1 MYVITC
7 LPQVKHEPKVGEGN
21 NQIHDQHHYHHI
33 GERLCVCVCAGEG
46 LEIWQWVEQCN
57 LLSETEIWAQ
67 WRTWR
72 ESN

>member
-33 GERLCVCVCAGEG
+33 GERLCVCVCRGGVRNMALG
-46 LEIWQWVEQCN
+46 LTIQLTFRDRNLGSVEDM
-57 LLSETEIWAQ
+57 E
-67 WRTWR
+67 RK
-72 ESN
+72 